1 MSFFNKKSWL
11 NKEKEDL
18 KRFDEEIYG
27 KDIELEVN
35 IKDIF
40 TLTLFLGSISGAIN
54 NNQLAG
60 VQMEYVSNM
69 QKIARLARTCTQVIN
84 KTDENSQLFEY
95 LDKIV
100 DLEQDFSQSIH
111 NPITSYHIKVLKS
124 LAFYYRV
131 CFRLRIFIDSKTRES
146 FDTMLEAIKQQVM
159 YANHLALLE

>member
-69 QKIARLARTCTQVIN
+69 QKIARLANLIPRGSLLQ
-84 KTDENSQLFEY
+84 KLS
-95 LDKIV
+95 KIT
-100 DLEQDFSQSIH
+100 IR
-111 NPITSYHIKVLKS
+111 
-124 LAFYYRV
+124 YRWARAP
-131 CFRLRIFIDSKTRES
+131 CLMTLMMNMEI
-146 FDTMLEAIKQQVM
+146 
-159 YANHLALLE
+159 